1 MIKSEE
7 KTMNPQ
13 DCKKTVIFNSIVEEK
28 KKKKDKKTLCN
39 SEGTNYFT
47 RLSHSSNASLS
58 LTSLLIVFSI
68 HYH

>member
-28 KKKKDKKTLCN
+28 KKKKTK
-39 SEGTNYFT
+39 
-47 RLSHSSNASLS
+47 RLYAILKVPII
-58 LTSLLIVFSI
+58 LLGWVTAQM
-68 HYH
+68 HHCH